1 MSLLERLSAEYRSQH
16 LSPLRLVGAE
26 SAARQARK
34 RREEEAARKAE
45 EDAERILRQRQEAE
59 EREER
64 ERRDAIETESL
75 ARFWR
80 IMETFNCEL
89 PPDIDE
95 SEKEVMARRVAAVFH
110 RNPDGTQLSVRF
122 IVFVSFL
129 HPRSLSVT

>member
-1 MSLLERLSAEYRSQH
+1 MTAKSSNYT
-16 LSPLRLVGAE
+16 
-26 SAARQARK
+26 
-34 RREEEAARKAE
+34 
-45 EDAERILRQRQEAE
+45 
-59 EREER
+59 

-80 IMETFNCEL
+80 IMETFNREL

-110 RNPDGTQLSVRF
+110 RNPDRTQLSVRF

-129 HPRSLSVT
+129 HPCSLLVT